1 MKRIRKMK
9 KKAYKVKLEPS
20 KVSDSIFIELEA
32 NSEFREHDKQL
43 GYIDDNEVTL
53 YSSTIDKELLIDVA
67 LALIESNEVVI
78 ASSRVLEKAPS

>member
-1 MKRIRKMK
+1 MK

-43 GYIDDNEVTL
+43 GYIDGNEVTL
-53 YSSTIDKELLIDVA
+53 YSSSIDKEMLIDVA
-67 LALIESNEVVI
+67 LAIVELNEETEKEPVV
-78 ASSRVLEKAPS
+78 EEAPF